1 MTFTRNPDIRRA
13 RAQWRAAIEKIP
25 QAKALPDPSFQVL
38 HWVESVETRVG
49 PQEQAFTL
57 TQKIPWPAK
66 LANAGRVA
74 EAGARIAAL
83 RYSAVVRDALA
94 AAKASY
100 YEYSYLVRARE
111 LVRQNQEIA
120 ARLAGLGAEMMA
132 EDRALLIDVLK
143 AQSQLAQLQY
153 DLITLEELIAAERT
167 RLNGLM
173 NRQPDEPIPEPPEP
187 LFPRLVISVDRLFQ
201 LAMSNREEI
210 RIADRT
216 IQQACARLAL
226 AHSQARPDFTLGGTW
241 IRVGENSAAAAPP
254 PHSGKDAWGV
264 VLGVSIPLW
273 ANKNAA
279 VIRQAD
285 AERDAAV
292 AGRASVVVETKTMI
306 QDAYTKLSNAERL
319 VLLYRDS
326 LVPQAEQV
334 MLSTEELAR
343 EDRMRLGDYLEAQTV
358 WLNFTLA
365 KERALADYQQAIA
378 RLERLTGA
386 NLAPS
391 PPQPPMAAP
400 TEEESR

>member
-1 MTFTRNPDIRRA
+1 M
-13 RAQWRAAIEKIP
+13 
-25 QAKALPDPSFQVL
+25 
-38 HWVESVETRVG
+38 
-49 PQEQAFTL
+49 
-57 TQKIPWPAK
+57 
-66 LANAGRVA
+66 
-74 EAGARIAAL
+74 
-83 RYSAVVRDALA
+83 
-94 AAKASY
+94 
-100 YEYSYLVRARE
+100 
-111 LVRQNQEIA
+111 
-120 ARLAGLGAEMMA
+120 
-132 EDRALLIDVLK
+132 
-143 AQSQLAQLQY
+143 
-153 DLITLEELIAAERT
+153 
-167 RLNGLM
+167 
-173 NRQPDEPIPEPPEP
+173 
-187 LFPRLVISVDRLFQ
+187 
-201 LAMSNREEI
+201 
-210 RIADRT
+210 
-216 IQQACARLAL
+216 
-226 AHSQARPDFTLGGTW
+226 
-241 IRVGENSAAAAPP
+241 
-254 PHSGKDAWGV
+254 
-264 VLGVSIPLW
+264 LGVSIPLW